1 MEVKTGYFAKVKKY
15 RADGYTTVSIAR
27 SARYYAGEKY
37 IALAPPYEMIHLPD
51 AEYVP
56 KYRSQVLGELTQAD
70 VINDLQKIG
79 EKVILLCHEKP
90 SDFCHRQLVAEWL
103 KDGGF
108 DCEEWSEHCEVEK
121 TQEALFE

>member
-1 MEVKTGYFAKVKKY
+1 MEIKTGYFSKVKKY
-15 RADGYTTVSIAR
+15 RADGFVTISIAR

-37 IALAPPYEMIHLPD
+37 IALAPPYDMIHLPD

-56 KYRSQVLGELTQAD
+56 KYRSQVLGGLDQAD

-103 KDGGF
+103 RESGI
-108 DCEEWSEHCEVEK
+108 DCEEWVERPEAEK
-121 TQEALFE
+121 TQGVLFG